1 MNLSLNTEYEYQVG
15 GSLRIDAPS
24 YVERQAD
31 QELYEKLKSGQFC
44 YVLNCRQ
51 MGKSSLRV
59 RTMNR
64 LKSEGIRCV
73 AIDMTRLGSEYLTPQ
88 QWYERVVSELWRG
101 ANLPGKV
108 NLKAWLR
115 EHEELALVH
124 LLDRFIE
131 EVLLVHVPGEKIV
144 IFIDEIDSV
153 LSLDFSINDFF
164 ALIRACYNHRVDNP
178 EYNRLT
184 FCLLGVATP
193 SDLIKDKTRTPF
205 NIGRAISLNGFLFE
219 EAQGLA
225 EGLVGKVAE
234 PKAVLQEI
242 LHWTGGQPFLTQKV
256 CRLVV
261 QVAEAPPQPPITKVS
276 HIPPLIRGARGV
288 RGEQEGNGALEVL
301 PPPQFVEQVVQT
313 HIINSWESQDEPEH
327 LRTIRDRLLR
337 DEKLASRLL
346 GLYQQILRQGE
357 VESDDS
363 EGQIELRLSGLVVKQ
378 GSVLKVYNPIYA
390 AVFNSTW
397 VDKTLN
403 NLRPYAEAFNA
414 WIVSGAQDE
423 SRLLRGQALEEALQ
437 WSAGRSLS
445 TQDAQFLRSSQAIE
459 NRETKQANEILAKA
473 NRKALWRLRIG
484 AGFLGAFLL
493 IAGGIGVWASRTVS
507 EAVTAIIDA
516 KTAKTTTQLERD
528 STSALEQFKWQPTTA
543 LLAAM
548 RSAYKLKRLSEGE
561 VEWSRLNLGNATLTS
576 KVLTGKKPG
585 AKYPTTSPI
594 VALQTILNNIRE
606 QEYSGGY
613 GTKIQ
618 FSRKGDRVISINGY
632 IDPDRT
638 IVTLLDSQ
646 GNQVA
651 KFESPGLF
659 QFAWLSPDG
668 ERIVTTDREATARLW
683 NLQGKQLAVME
694 GHQGEVEVVQF
705 SSDGR
710 YIVTGDSNTARL
722 WNLQGNQL
730 AVLGKGQGHILKAQ
744 FSPKGDRILILRE
757 NGGGSDNAKN
767 AQLWDL
773 QGNQLAT
780 FEGHKGLVRAAQF
793 SPDGNRIVTG
803 KDDNTARVWD
813 LQGNQLAVFKGH
825 QAVKNRVGNY
835 VGAVNAVH
843 FSPDGKRIVT
853 GGSDQT
859 ARLWD
864 LQGKQLAVFKG
875 HEDAIEVVQFSPDG
889 QRIATGGGIGTGISP
904 AIGKNGVVRLWNLQG
919 NQLAT
924 FWHKARV
931 ETMQFSPDGQ
941 RIAVFDMHTTH
952 IWHLRQGNQL
962 ATFPRQQGR
971 VKAVQF
977 SPHGKH
983 IATLGEDNAIRL
995 WNRQGNQLAT
1005 LKGHQEKVMSVRFS
1019 PKGDRVLTEGEGS
1032 TVRVWNLEGK
1042 QLAVLKGGWSKNWK
1056 GVISPDGK
1064 YTVTI
1069 GESNTIQIW
1078 DLQGNRVAVSPQI
1091 PEAINALQ
1099 FSPKGDSIAL
1109 AGGNGMVRLLNLQ
1122 GKEIVAFK
1130 AHPTF
1135 VNDVYF
1141 TVDGDRLITISSQ
1154 GPAQLWDLKGNQL
1167 ATIKKGAQFNSESPE
1182 YRTGSNALNKSVFSP
1197 KSGRFVTIIAD
1208 DIAYLWDLKGKQL
1221 GALQGRD
1228 GWFERNLESN
1238 PNAVPN
1244 AVQFSS
1250 NGESVAG
1257 GDSVLRIATQGR
1269 DGTVRVWDS
1278 KGQQIAEYEGYAMAL
1293 SPDGNEILVVS
1304 KNDNIPRIW
1313 RVDDLDGL
1321 LKRGCDW
1328 LRVSIALGSSKEDH
1342 QMCGIKE

>member
-1 MNLSLNTEYEYQVG
+1 MNLSLNTDYEYQVG

-31 QELYEKLKSGQFC
+31 QQLYEKLKSGQFC

-256 CRLVV
+256 CQLVV

-276 HIPPLIRGARGV
+276 PYIPPLIRGARGV

-301 PPPQFVEQVVQT
+301 PPPRFVEQVVQT
-313 HIINSWESQDEPEH
+313 HIINTWESQDEPEH

-390 AVFNSTW
+390 AVFNSSW

-414 WIVSGAQDE
+414 WIISGGQDE

-484 AGFLGAFLL
+484 AGFLGTFLL
-493 IAGGIGVWASRTVS
+493 IAGGIGIWASRTVS

-516 KTAKTTTQLERD
+516 KTAKTITQTTKTITQLERA
-528 STSALEQFKWQPTTA
+528 STSAQEQFEYQQSKA
-543 LLAAM
+543 LLIAM
-548 RSAYKLKRLSEGE
+548 RAAHELH
-561 VEWSRLNLGNATLTS
+561 
-576 KVLTGKKPG
+576 VLTGKKAG

-594 VALQTILNNIRE
+594 LVLQTILNNIRE
-606 QEYSGGY
+606 QEYSGDH
-613 GTKIQ
+613 GTILQ
-618 FSRKGDRVISINGY
+618 FSRKGDRVLSFKGY
-632 IDPDRT
+632 VSPAHT
-638 IVTLLDSQ
+638 VVTLLDLQ
-646 GNQVA
+646 DNQLA
-651 KFESPGLF
+651 KYKSPGLVETA
-659 QFAWLSPDG
+659 QLSPDG
-668 ERIVTTDREATARLW
+668 DRIVTGGRQQDTARLW
-683 NLQGKQLAVME
+683 DLQGNQLAIFKMPH
-694 GHQGEVEVVQF
+694 GAAEVVRF
-705 SSDGR
+705 SPNSR
-710 YIVTGDSNTARL
+710 RIVTGDDYTVMLWDLKGNQLATFEGRGFVRAVQFSPDGNRINHIVTSKEDNTAQLWDLQGNQLAVFKGHAGGIDAVQFSPDGQRIVTGGSDRTARL

-730 AVLGKGQGHILKAQ
+730 AV
-744 FSPKGDRILILRE
+744 
-757 NGGGSDNAKN
+757 
-767 AQLWDL
+767 
-773 QGNQLAT
+773 
-780 FEGHKGLVRAAQF
+780 
-793 SPDGNRIVTG
+793 
-803 KDDNTARVWD
+803 
-813 LQGNQLAVFKGH
+813 
-825 QAVKNRVGNY
+825 
-835 VGAVNAVH
+835 
-843 FSPDGKRIVT
+843 
-853 GGSDQT
+853 
-859 ARLWD
+859 
-864 LQGKQLAVFKG
+864 FKG
-875 HEDAIEVVQFSPDG
+875 HESSVRAVQFSPDG
-889 QRIATGGGIGTGISP
+889 QRIATGGSARTDTWRSG
-904 AIGKNGVVRLWNLQG
+904 GVGRNHFVRVWNLRG
-919 NQLAT
+919 AQLAT
-924 FWHKARV
+924 FWSGTEV
-931 ETMQFSPDGQ
+931 DTIQFSPDGQ
-941 RIAVFDMHTTH
+941 RIAASGRSTTH
-952 IWHLRQGNQL
+952 IWYLRQTNQL

-971 VKAVQF
+971 VKTVQF
-977 SPHGKH
+977 SADGKH
-983 IATLGEDNAIRL
+983 IATLGEDGNVRL
-995 WNRQGNQLAT
+995 WNRRGNQLAT
-1005 LKGHQEKVMSVRFS
+1005 FKGRQEKVERVLFS
-1019 PKGDRVLTEGEGS
+1019 PKGARLLTDGKDL

-1056 GVISPDGK
+1056 GIISPDGK

-1078 DLQGNRVAVSPQI
+1078 DLEGNRIALSPQI
-1091 PEAINALQ
+1091 PGFINALQ

-1109 AGGNGMVRLLNLQ
+1109 AGGKGMVRLLNLQ

-1130 AHPTF
+1130 AHPSW

-1141 TVDGDRLITISSQ
+1141 TVDGDRIITISSG

-1167 ATIKKGAQFNSESPE
+1167 ATIKKEAQFNSESPE
-1182 YRTGSNALNKSVFSP
+1182 YPTSSNALNLSVFSP
-1197 KSGRFVTIIAD
+1197 KSGRFVTIIGD

-1221 GALQGRD
+1221 GALQGRE
-1228 GWFERNLESN
+1228 GWFEPFLELN
-1238 PNAVPN
+1238 PNAV
-1244 AVQFSS
+1244 QLSS
-1250 NGESVAG
+1250 NGESEAG
-1257 GDSVLRIATQGR
+1257 RDSVLRIATQGA
-1269 DGTVRVWDS
+1269 DGKVRVWDS

-1293 SPDGNEILVVS
+1293 SPDGKEILVVS
-1304 KNDNIPRIW
+1304 KNDNIPRMW

-1342 QMCGIKE
+1342 QMCGIKD

>member
-1 MNLSLNTEYEYQVG
+1 
-15 GSLRIDAPS
+15 
-24 YVERQAD
+24 
-31 QELYEKLKSGQFC
+31 
-44 YVLNCRQ
+44 
-51 MGKSSLRV
+51 
-59 RTMNR
+59 
-64 LKSEGIRCV
+64 
-73 AIDMTRLGSEYLTPQ
+73 
-88 QWYERVVSELWRG
+88 
-101 ANLPGKV
+101 
-108 NLKAWLR
+108 
-115 EHEELALVH
+115 
-124 LLDRFIE
+124 
-131 EVLLVHVPGEKIV
+131 
-144 IFIDEIDSV
+144 
-153 LSLDFSINDFF
+153 
-164 ALIRACYNHRVDNP
+164 
-178 EYNRLT
+178 
-184 FCLLGVATP
+184 
-193 SDLIKDKTRTPF
+193 
-205 NIGRAISLNGFLFE
+205 
-219 EAQGLA
+219 
-225 EGLVGKVAE
+225 
-234 PKAVLQEI
+234 
-242 LHWTGGQPFLTQKV
+242 
-256 CRLVV
+256 
-261 QVAEAPPQPPITKVS
+261 
-276 HIPPLIRGARGV
+276 
-288 RGEQEGNGALEVL
+288 
-301 PPPQFVEQVVQT
+301 
-313 HIINSWESQDEPEH
+313 
-327 LRTIRDRLLR
+327 
-337 DEKLASRLL
+337 
-346 GLYQQILRQGE
+346 
-357 VESDDS
+357 
-363 EGQIELRLSGLVVKQ
+363 
-378 GSVLKVYNPIYA
+378 
-390 AVFNSTW
+390 
-397 VDKTLN
+397 
-403 NLRPYAEAFNA
+403 
-414 WIVSGAQDE
+414 
-423 SRLLRGQALEEALQ
+423 
-437 WSAGRSLS
+437 
-445 TQDAQFLRSSQAIE
+445 
-459 NRETKQANEILAKA
+459 
-473 NRKALWRLRIG
+473 
-484 AGFLGAFLL
+484 L
-493 IAGGIGVWASRTVS
+493 IAGGIGIWASRTVS
-507 EAVTAIIDA
+507 EALTAIIDA

-561 VEWSRLNLGNATLTS
+561 VEWSRLNVGNATLTS

-594 VALQTILNNIRE
+594 LALQTILNNIRE

-618 FSRKGDRVISINGY
+618 FSRKGDRVISIKGY
-632 IDPDRT
+632 GNPDRT

-668 ERIVTTDREATARLW
+668 ERIVTTDRESTARLW

-730 AVLGKGQGHILKAQ
+730 AVLGERQGPIFKAQ
-744 FSPKGDRILILRE
+744 FSPKGDRILILIGKG
-757 NGGGSDNAKN
+757 NDGIYSGKT

-803 KDDNTARVWD
+803 GEDNTARLWD

-825 QAVKNRVGNY
+825 QAVKNRVGNF
-835 VGAVNAVH
+835 VGEVSAVQ

-853 GGSDQT
+853 GGSDRT

-875 HEDAIEVVQFSPDG
+875 HEDAIEAVQFSPDG
-889 QRIATGGGIGTGISP
+889 QRIATGGGTGTEISR
-904 AIGKNGVVRLWNLQG
+904 AIGKNDVVRLWNLQG
-919 NQLAT
+919 SQLAT
-924 FWHKARV
+924 FWYTAENQIMQWHKAGV

-941 RIAVFDMHTTH
+941 RIAVFDANTTH

-971 VKAVQF
+971 VKTVQF
-977 SPHGKH
+977 SPDGKH

-1005 LKGHQEKVMSVRFS
+1005 LKGHQEKIERVRFS
-1019 PKGDRVLTEGEGS
+1019 PKGDRVLTNGKDS

-1069 GESNTIQIW
+1069 VGGSRTIQIW

-1091 PEAINALQ
+1091 PEPINALQ

-1141 TVDGDRLITISSQ
+1141 TVDGDRIITISPQ

-1167 ATIKKGAQFNSESPE
+1167 ATIKKGVQFNSESPE
-1182 YRTGSNALNKSVFSP
+1182 YPTSSNALNFSVFSP
-1197 KSGRFVTIIAD
+1197 KSERFVTIIGD
-1208 DIAYLWDLKGKQL
+1208 NIAYLWDLKGKQL
-1221 GALQGRD
+1221 GALQGRE
-1228 GWFERNLESN
+1228 GWFEPDVELN
-1238 PNAVPN
+1238 PNAV
-1244 AVQFSS
+1244 QLSS
-1250 NGESVAG
+1250 NGE
-1257 GDSVLRIATQGR
+1257 SVLRIATQGK

-1293 SPDGNEILVVS
+1293 SPDGKEILVVS
-1304 KNDNIPRIW
+1304 KNDNIPRMW
-1313 RVDDLDGL
+1313 RVDDLDEL

-1328 LRVSIALGSSKEDH
+1328 LRVSITLDTSKKDR
-1342 QMCGIKE
+1342 QMCGVKG